1 MFENAIPSE
10 YLHPKI
16 IQVMMNITVGHFLKK
31 RYHRANLNHFF
42 FAKVLN
48 CATVHLEVMGACICF
63 FRVFFSRF
71 WFRSK
76 IFQLGE
82 ILSAQL
88 ASFSRKGNLIFF
100 CFPKAFKSFEYTLN
114 NEM

>member
-16 IQVMMNITVGHFLKK
+16 IQVMMNITVGHYLKK
-31 RYHRANLNHFF
+31 RYHLANLNHF

-63 FRVFFSRF
+63 LELFFFQDFGFGQRF
-71 WFRSK
+71 F
-76 IFQLGE
+76 
-82 ILSAQL
+82 
-88 ASFSRKGNLIFF
+88 N
-100 CFPKAFKSFEYTLN
+100 
-114 NEM
+114 